1 MTRRRFPQGK
11 PIFERHDAYEKGLGR
26 GRRRRQREGALT
38 TKGRADRRGAHAPSS
53 PPDAFSRKRPRSR
66 TAGKTAPPAPSRP
79 RLGQQLPGL
88 AGTRRPRTG
97 PDTHDG
103 VAPRGSD
110 SGRGPRMRVL
120 DAARRRRRCW
130 LVHSPGKP
138 QASGPPFTLSHICPL
153 IQAVIAAASGPCGD
167 IAGAEVTV
175 SWAPAA
181 ARRKDRAAVTATSA
195 QRIGARPGRPGL
207 GAPPARSR
215 VPRRELITFT
225 SITSQRK
232 GGLFTGE
239 RARPASLSEGVAEP
253 AFLPRGA
260 SPRPA
265 PMKSG
270 PTISWSPRNTMETG
284 CFHSRF
290 GQWLP
295 ESTAHT
301 KTIKGQRLS

>member
-1 MTRRRFPQGK
+1 MLGDKTPLSPRKTHFRAARCLR
-11 PIFERHDAYEKGLGR
+11 ERPGPWKAAPAAG
-26 GRRRRQREGALT
+26 
-38 TKGRADRRGAHAPSS
+38 GRADRRGAHAPSS

-66 TAGKTAPPAPSRP
+66 TAGKTAPPAPRRP
-79 RLGQQLPGL
+79 RLGPQLPGL

-110 SGRGPRMRVL
+110 SGRGPRMRVS

-207 GAPPARSR
+207 GAPPRAQPCAAQRAHYFHQHHLTKKR
-215 VPRRELITFT
+215 GALHG
-225 SITSQRK
+225 RK
-232 GGLFTGE
+232 GLPGVTRRRGGTAWLSSLE
-239 RARPASLSEGVAEP
+239 ARHPAQP
-253 AFLPRGA
+253 P
-260 SPRPA
+260 
-265 PMKSG
+265 
-270 PTISWSPRNTMETG
+270 
-284 CFHSRF
+284 
-290 GQWLP
+290 
-295 ESTAHT
+295 
-301 KTIKGQRLS
+301 

>member
-1 MTRRRFPQGK
+1 
-11 PIFERHDAYEKGLGR
+11 
-26 GRRRRQREGALT
+26 
-38 TKGRADRRGAHAPSS
+38 
-53 PPDAFSRKRPRSR
+53 
-66 TAGKTAPPAPSRP
+66 
-79 RLGQQLPGL
+79 
-88 AGTRRPRTG
+88 
-97 PDTHDG
+97 
-103 VAPRGSD
+103 
-110 SGRGPRMRVL
+110 MRVS

-207 GAPPARSR
+207 GAPPARSC

-239 RARPASLSEGVAEP
+239 RACPASLGDGVAQPGFPPSRRDTPPSPHEAAALRSRGHP
-253 AFLPRGA
+253 GTRWRRGA
-260 SPRPA
+260 STVVLDNGSQRA
-265 PMKSG
+265 PLTRK
-270 PTISWSPRNTMETG
+270 R
-284 CFHSRF
+284 
-290 GQWLP
+290 
-295 ESTAHT
+295 
-301 KTIKGQRLS
+301 

>member
-1 MTRRRFPQGK
+1 MLGGK
-11 PIFERHDAYEKGLGR
+11 TLLSPRKTHFRAARCLRERPGPWKAAPAAG
-26 GRRRRQREGALT
+26 
-38 TKGRADRRGAHAPSS
+38 GRADRRGAHAPSS

-66 TAGKTAPPAPSRP
+66 TAGKTAPPAPRRP
-79 RLGQQLPGL
+79 RLGPQLPGL
-88 AGTRRPRTG
+88 AGTRRSRTG

-110 SGRGPRMRVL
+110 SGRGPRMRVS

-195 QRIGARPGRPGL
+195 QRIGARPGHPGL

-239 RARPASLSEGVAEP
+239 RACPASLGDGVAQPGFPPSRRVTPPSPHEAAALRSRGHP
-253 AFLPRGA
+253 GTRRRRGA
-260 SPRPA
+260 STVVLDNGSQRA
-265 PMKSG
+265 PLTRK
-270 PTISWSPRNTMETG
+270 R
-284 CFHSRF
+284 
-290 GQWLP
+290 
-295 ESTAHT
+295 
-301 KTIKGQRLS
+301 